1 MNGRQNQASS
11 ITPLAADRTGR
22 LGHVVLVFPLQFSS
36 VFKPE
41 SGACDHGFLLCR
53 GGHDRLPRGD
63 RRVNVLPYVT
73 GQAHADDDERMII
86 AVQTRIRVMT
96 D

>member
-1 MNGRQNQASS
+1 MAA
-11 ITPLAADRTGR
+11 LARGTAAKAEGYERHGNRWPDR
-22 LGHVVLVFPLQFSS
+22 
-36 VFKPE
+36 
-41 SGACDHGFLLCR
+41 ACFR
-53 GGHDRLPRGD
+53 GGGIINRLIHFKDFWRLVAVNASAPPRGD

-73 GQAHADDDERMII
+73 GLARADDDERMII